1 MSVLHRAAK
10 RCLPVTAKHYIKITR
25 QYILKGH
32 LLRTIIVRRYLR
44 QTPVPK
50 LQVGCGSNSLKG
62 WLNADIVSGDI
73 YMNATK
79 RMPFCDRTFDFIFC
93 EHFIEHI
100 SLGESFQFLQECFR
114 ILKING
120 VIRITTPDLE
130 KLIEIYFDTN
140 KFASR
145 EDFIRINSDKV
156 RISPCELFNRYFG
169 HDHKFIYN
177 KEFIQSVLMKIGFV
191 NSTFCSCNKSNH
203 VELVNVEGHASEY
216 EWLNPAETLTIEAER
231 L

>member
-1 MSVLHRAAK
+1 MSVLHRVAK
-10 RCLPVTAKHYIKITR
+10 KCLPVTAKHYIKIMR
-25 QYILKGH
+25 QHILKGH
-32 LLRTIIVRRYLR
+32 LFRTITVRRYLR
-44 QTPVPK
+44 QTPIPK

-73 YMNATK
+73 YLNATK
-79 RMPFCDRTFDFIFC
+79 RMPFNDRTFDFIFC

-100 SLGESFQFLQECFR
+100 SLGDSFNFLKECLR

-120 VIRITTPDLE
+120 IIRITTPDLE

-140 KFASR
+140 KFARR
-145 EDFIRINSDKV
+145 EDFIRITSDKI

-169 HDHKFIYN
+169 QDHKFIYD
-177 KEFIQSVLMKIGFV
+177 KTFIQSVLLKIGFA
-191 NSTFCSCNKSNH
+191 NSTFCSCHESNH
-203 VELVNVEGHASEY
+203 AELVNVERHISEH